1 MKTELNGNLL
11 VRAPLRRDVREL
23 PAGKPEHGEPRRS
36 VSELS
41 TSLRS
46 KLWETVCW
54 LQGSISSVLRLRWPT
69 LVGSSC
75 RRSQH
80 TNLFRWRVVLRRSLC
95 VDNRSPRELAKSRE
109 TKESRQNLPSVEVR
123 QNRIDPPQDTS
134 SRILTLNLAVRRTAK
149 AQRAQQREVL
159 PRFLGRRFF
168 TQDAAA
174 IVSAHQSR
182 YLPSG
187 SVRGIVML
195 PISCLS
201 SLRQPHV

>member
-69 LVGSSC
+69 LVSSSC
-75 RRSQH
+75 RRSLH

-95 VDNRSPRELAKSRE
+95 VGSRSRRELAKRTE
-109 TKESRQNLPSVEVR
+109 TRESRQNLPFVEAR
-123 QNRIDPPQDTS
+123 NFRSGTPGGP
-134 SRILTLNLAVRRTAK
+134 SRHIPDLAARKTVK

-159 PRFLGRRFF
+159 PRFLGLRFF
-168 TQDAAA
+168 AHDAPA

-182 YLPSG
+182 YRSCRSTG
-187 SVRGIVML
+187 EIVML
-195 PISCLS
+195 PISFIS
-201 SLRQPHV
+201 SLRQPHVQ